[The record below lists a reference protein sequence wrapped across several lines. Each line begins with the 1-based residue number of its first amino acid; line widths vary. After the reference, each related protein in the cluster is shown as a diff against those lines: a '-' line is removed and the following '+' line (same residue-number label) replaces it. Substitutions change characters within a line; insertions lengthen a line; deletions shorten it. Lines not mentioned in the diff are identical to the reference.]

1 MKKLKK
7 SLIELAHRIDRGV
20 SWHRL
25 PVPLALPILAAMR
38 ERLRERNLYDTGQPT
53 NLPVPERNGDG
64 EPRYLTART
73 IDGTFNDLDDPLMG
87 SAGTRFGR
95 NFPLEHTYP
104 EQEPRLSTPSPRAV
118 SLDLMTRDRFQPA
131 TTLNVLAA
139 AWIQFEVHDWFSHG
153 PNDLAEPY
161 EISLQDGDEWPDRP
175 MVIRRTPRDTTC
187 GPDAAQTWRTVETHW
202 WNSSQIYGRTQEV
215 ADKARVGDGGKLR
228 VDPDGMLPADLEEGL
243 DYADVPGTHWLGLA
257 VLHTLFTL
265 EHNSICDRLRA
276 EYPSWSDQQLYD
288 KARLIT
294 GALIAKIHTL
304 DWTPAIIANPTMKVA
319 MKANWWGITGKWL
332 STHVGRISKSE
343 EISGIPGSPLD
354 YHGVPYALTEEFVA
368 VYRMHPLLP
377 DEFTFRSLDD
387 AVLSELT
394 FPELNALHSRDRLG
408 EITMANALYSLG
420 VSHPGAITLRNYP
433 RFLQHFERPDGFLM
447 DLAATDILRSRERGV
462 PRYTMFRELLHMRPV
477 RSFEEL
483 TDNPEWAERIRTLY
497 DGEIDEVDLMVGLY
511 AEPFPKGFGFS
522 DTAFRIFI
530 LMASRRLKSDRFF
543 TDDYRP
549 EVYTQAGL
557 DWVAENDMRSVLLRH
572 FGELEPALRGVKNP
586 FAPWAR
592 IGGGRPAS
600 VRQAAAAA
608 PAEPS

>member
-1 MKKLKK
+1 
-7 SLIELAHRIDRGV
+7 
-20 SWHRL
+20 
-25 PVPLALPILAAMR
+25 
-38 ERLRERNLYDTGQPT
+38 
-53 NLPVPERNGDG
+53 
-64 EPRYLTART
+64 
-73 IDGTFNDLDDPLMG
+73 
-87 SAGTRFGR
+87 
-95 NFPLEHTYP
+95 
-104 EQEPRLSTPSPRAV
+104 
-118 SLDLMTRDRFQPA
+118 
-131 TTLNVLAA
+131 
-139 AWIQFEVHDWFSHG
+139 
-153 PNDLAEPY
+153 
-161 EISLQDGDEWPDRP
+161 
-175 MVIRRTPRDTTC
+175 
-187 GPDAAQTWRTVETHW
+187 
-202 WNSSQIYGRTQEV
+202 
-215 ADKARVGDGGKLR
+215 
-228 VDPDGMLPADLEEGL
+228 
-243 DYADVPGTHWLGLA
+243 
-257 VLHTLFTL
+257 
-265 EHNSICDRLRA
+265 
-276 EYPSWSDQQLYD
+276 
-288 KARLIT
+288 
-294 GALIAKIHTL
+294 
-304 DWTPAIIANPTMKVA
+304 MKVA

-408 EITMANALYSLG
+408 EITMPNALYSLG

-462 PRYTMFRELLHMRPV
+462 PRYTTFRELLHMRPV

-483 TDNPEWAERIRTLY
+483 TDNPEWAESIRTLY
-497 DGEIDEVDLMVGLY
+497 NGEIHEVDLMVGLY

-557 DWVAENDMRSVLLRH
+557 DWIAENDMRSVLLRH
-572 FGELEPALRGVKNP
+572 FKQLEPALEGVKNP
-586 FAPWAR
+586 FAPWTR
-592 IGGGRPAS
+592 IEGRRPAPA
-600 VRQAAAAA
+600 RQAAAAA